1 VKKRTMAREVVGALA
16 EEGLDFFTPADIAEL
31 MGIPEQRAR
40 EVAARL
46 ATANLARRVRRGL
59 YAALPPTDWRD
70 EAGFG
75 VDWYV
80 TATQLAG
87 QLPHFLAY
95 YTAMGINQM
104 TQHPLRTV
112 FVAVQGQR
120 RDVEV
125 GPARFR
131 FITLAERKF
140 FGHEPRKV
148 DQWRVPVADLE
159 RTLIDCVDRPDLCGG
174 LEEIFRAYQRRHED
188 IREEQVLKY
197 LDRFG
202 EPSAV
207 KRVGF
212 LLEAVGHGK
221 PTLMWELARRAT
233 QHRRYVP
240 LVKGLAVPGQR
251 DKRWG
256 LIIPEQL
263 RQLVRAAPS

>member
-1 VKKRTMAREVVGALA
+1 MAREVVGALA

-104 TQHPLRTV
+104 TQHLLPNVL
-112 FVAVQGQR
+112 VAALVC
-120 RDVEV
+120 
-125 GPARFR
+125 
-131 FITLAERKF
+131 AEDLLEAPTQI
-140 FGHEPRKV
+140 GT
-148 DQWRVPVADLE
+148 VADLE